1 MIEFFLVANY
11 VNTVYKNKQKETKN
25 IENLFNNDESVTEY
39 LTEKAVNIDALN
51 FVMGIFS
58 LVISI
63 FSAKLAY
70 ECNSKASDSSQII
83 SVLFG
88 FFFSGFYLV
97 YYFVWHSILGNKC

>member
-11 VNTVYKNKQKETKN
+11 VTNISKNKKKENKN
-25 IENLFNNDESVTEY
+25 IENLFNNNESVTES
-39 LTEKAVNIDALN
+39 LTKKSVNIDALN
-51 FVMGIFS
+51 FVLGIFS
-58 LVISI
+58 LIISI

-70 ECNSKASDSSQII
+70 ECNSKANDASQII

-97 YYFVWHSILGNKC
+97 YYFIWHSILGNKC

>member
-11 VNTVYKNKQKETKN
+11 VNTVYKNKKKETKN
-25 IENLFNNDESVTEY
+25 IENLFNNDGSVTES
-39 LTEKAVNIDALN
+39 LTENAVNIDALN

-58 LVISI
+58 LIISI

-70 ECNSKASDSSQII
+70 ECNSKASDASQII

-97 YYFVWHSILGNKC
+97 YYFVWHRILGNKC